1 MIDGHTK
8 VLGVMGCP
16 VEHTKSPAIHN
27 YLAEKAG
34 IHTVYVPFHVEEQD
48 LEAAVKGSF
57 GLGILGLNVT
67 IPHKGEVMKSL
78 VEIDSLAQKIGAVN
92 TLVRISNGYK
102 GYNTDMPGLLRAMQD
117 DDIFLEGTRVVIL
130 GAGGVARAV
139 ALMLAENKV
148 ESIYIFN
155 RTKEKADKIR
165 DEIRAFHQELAV
177 ESYPLEQLDQLTGE
191 HKYLVIQTTNVGMF
205 PEVDNA
211 VVTDREFYEKVSV
224 GYDLVYN
231 PQETVFMKK
240 VREAGGRAY
249 NGLRML
255 VYQGIIAYELWNDIK
270 ITKELATETFDYVR
284 EHFSEL

>member
-16 VEHTKSPAIHN
+16 VEHTKSPAIQN
-27 YLAEKAG
+27 YLAEKTG

-48 LEAAVKGSF
+48 LEAAVKGAF

-211 VVTDREFYEKVSV
+211 VVTDSAFYKKVSV

>member
-27 YLAEKAG
+27 YLAEKTG

-48 LEAAVKGSF
+48 LEAAVKGAF

-78 VEIDSLAQKIGAVN
+78 VGIDSLAQKIGAVN
-92 TLVRISNGYK
+92 TLVRVSNGYK

-148 ESIYIFN
+148 ESISIYN
-155 RTKEKADKIR
+155 RTKDKADKIR

-177 ESYPLEQLDQLTGE
+177 ESYPLEQLNQLTGE

-211 VVTDREFYEKVSV
+211 VVTDSAFYKKVSV

>member
-8 VLGVMGCP
+8 VLGVIGCP

-27 YLAEKAG
+27 YLAAKAG

-48 LEAAVKGSF
+48 LEAAVKGAF

-78 VEIDSLAQKIGAVN
+78 VEIDSLAQRIGAVN
-92 TLVRISNGYK
+92 TLVRVSNGFK

-117 DDIFLEGTRVVIL
+117 DDVLLEGTRVVIL

-148 ESIYIFN
+148 ESIYIYN
-155 RTKEKADKIR
+155 RTKERADRIR

-177 ESYPLEQLDQLTGE
+177 ESYPLEQLDQLSGE